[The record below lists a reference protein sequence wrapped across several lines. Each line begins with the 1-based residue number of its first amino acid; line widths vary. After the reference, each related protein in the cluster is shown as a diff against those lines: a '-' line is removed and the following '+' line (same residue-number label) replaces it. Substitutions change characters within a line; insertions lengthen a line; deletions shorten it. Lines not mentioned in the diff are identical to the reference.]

1 MMMMLAMKM
10 LIGRVDR
17 VEHEKFYVILNAETC
32 PNISDNIFNLNV
44 NITIYDILYVW
55 IVVCG

>member
-32 PNISDNIFNLNV
+32 LNISDNIFNLNV
-44 NITIYDILYVW
+44 KITI
-55 IVVCG
+55 